1 MNDLEKVFMAEL
13 KDIYDAE
20 HQLTKALPEMEAMA
34 HSAELKSAFRQ
45 HLGETQNHISRLEQ
59 VFREL
64 GQEPKRKTCKGI
76 EGIIDEGQ
84 SMAKEFRDNS
94 ALDAALIGAAQ
105 KVEHYEITSYGTI
118 CSWAEQAGMTGV
130 VSLLQENLAD
140 EKRTDQKLTVLAEY
154 SRNPEATRH
163 DTEVHE
169 GFFKKLAA

>member
-13 KDIYDAE
+13 KDMYDAE
-20 HQLTKALPEMEAMA
+20 HQLTKALPEMEEMA
-34 HSAELKSAFRQ
+34 HSQGLKSAFRQ
-45 HLGETQNHISRLEQ
+45 HLGETQNHIIRLEQ

-76 EGIIDEGQ
+76 EGIIDEGR

-140 EKRTDQKLTVLAEY
+140 EKRTDQKLTVLAES

-169 GFFKKLAA
+169 GFLKKLAA